1 MPLLAGLEPG
11 RGRERGLDA
20 SHSLFHSFQQLFFEH
35 LLLRAEDLQ
44 PKDTASGGSSS
55 EEDSTGNPSL
65 PRPCSCPGR
74 AILWLPWPVPA
85 CITGP
90 DFHLDRE
97 GNLSHPFT
105 L

>member
-1 MPLLAGLEPG
+1 MPLLTGMEPG

-55 EEDSTGNPSL
+55 GEDSMRNTAP
-65 PRPCSCPGR
+65 PTP
-74 AILWLPWPVPA
+74 PVS
-85 CITGP
+85 
-90 DFHLDRE
+90 R
-97 GNLSHPFT
+97 
-105 L
+105 